1 MTGFGTNRKAGI
13 CKLKLTNFRCY
24 SSLALEVDT
33 ETPVILTG
41 NNGAG
46 KTNMLE
52 AISFLVPGRGLRHA
66 RFADVA
72 RHNSELLTA
81 NENNI
86 AHLPVRWAVAATISS
101 PLGEFEVGT
110 GCEGVKE
117 GVERRQVRIN
127 GQPAK
132 SQSDLGELMS
142 AVWLTPAMDRLFCGE
157 VSQRRRFLDRLVQA
171 FDSGH
176 AGRTTAYAN
185 AYKQWGRLLREGCTD
200 SGWLKALENTMAE
213 YGVAV
218 AAARRELILRLQ
230 PFLAEGD
237 GVFPRAEISLD
248 GELENLL
255 ASEPALKIEDGF
267 REKLERSR
275 GIFAD
280 GGFVSGPHQTDLLVR
295 HEKGMEA
302 ALCSTG
308 EQKAL
313 LVSII
318 IAQSR
323 AQIQQSGH
331 APVMLL
337 DEVAAHLDK
346 KRRDALF
353 AILLGLNA
361 QVWLTG
367 TEPSPFESL
376 YGKAQF
382 FDVENAVVSAAVA

>member
-1 MTGFGTNRKAGI
+1 MSGLGTNRKAGI

-33 ETPVILTG
+33 EAPVVLTG

-66 RFADVA
+66 RFADVS
-72 RHNSELLTA
+72 RHNSELFG
-81 NENNI
+81 EGENI
-86 AHLPVRWAVAATISS
+86 AYLPVRWAVAATVSS
-101 PLGEFEVGT
+101 PLGLFEVGT
-110 GCEGVKE
+110 GCEGAKE

-132 SQSDLGELMS
+132 SQSDLGEIMS
-142 AVWLTPAMDRLFCGE
+142 AVWLTPAMDRIFCGE
-157 VSQRRRFLDRLVQA
+157 ASLRRRFLDRLVQA

-200 SGWLKALENTMAE
+200 SGWLRALENTMAE

-218 AAARRELILRLQ
+218 AAARRELISRLGV
-230 PFLAEGD
+230 FLAEGES
-237 GVFPRAEISLD
+237 VFPKAEISLD

-255 ASEPALKIEDGF
+255 ALEPALKVEDAF
-267 REKLERSR
+267 KEKLERSR

-280 GGFVSGPHQTDLLVR
+280 GGSVSGPHLTDLIVR
-295 HEKGMEA
+295 HEKGMNA

-323 AQIQQSGH
+323 AQVMQSGN

-353 AILLGLNA
+353 AILLDLNA

-367 TEPSPFESL
+367 TEADTFAYL
-376 YGKAQF
+376 DDRAQF